1 MRDVAKIRFL
11 SVMAGAMVIS
21 YRLLVNAP
29 LNFCRAHA
37 PTRSGAFSI
46 EKGGGMGLAPKALLI

>member
-1 MRDVAKIRFL
+1 
-11 SVMAGAMVIS
+11 MAGAMVIS